1 MLGSQSVELPTCAS
15 MRQGSKCPVQGT
27 EVLHQSPGR
36 EESTAILSEL
46 HWDLELQPSD
56 RKTGLSSLE
65 MSMSVLWRR
74 RDCCLYLTP
83 GKKPDEGLKLFTT
96 RLASD
101 AAKRV
106 AKLSTGGTSLS
117 TGSASGGLSW
127 PD

>member
-1 MLGSQSVELPTCAS
+1 

-46 HWDLELQPSD
+46 HWDLELLPSD
-56 RKTGLSSLE
+56 RKTGLKLLE
-65 MSMSVLWRR
+65 MSMSVLWPR

-83 GKKPDEGLKLFTT
+83 GQNPEGSWPKLFTT

-117 TGSASGGLSW
+117 TGSALGGLSW